1 MKVIRCRDVG
11 VDCDFEAR
19 GTTVEDIMSQCGKHA
34 RTAHGMSE
42 IPEELLEK
50 VKSAIYDEG
59 TATASV

>member
-19 GTTVEDIMSQCGKHA
+19 GTTVEDVMNQCGEHA

-42 IPEELLEK
+42 LSQDLLEK
-50 VKSAIYDEG
+50 VKSAIHDEG
-59 TATASV
+59 TAAATA